1 MKIALITIFL
11 LFSTVSFAES
21 CGEELKG
28 RTIKKIYPVTG
39 TTLLKLNSFLKVAQ
53 KYIKDKNIIDITI
66 YNDRCI
72 FIKTGIIRAPLNGS
86 GVNYNFEKNNGMWVL
101 ESESQWVS

>member
-1 MKIALITIFL
+1 MKTILITIFL
-11 LFSTVSFAES
+11 LFSTVGFAAS

-39 TTLLKLNSFLKVAQ
+39 ATLNEFKNFLIIAEEH
-53 KYIKDKNIIDITI
+53 IKDKNIIDITI

-72 FIKTGIIRAPLNGS
+72 FIKTGVIRAPLNGS
-86 GVNYNFEKNNGMWVL
+86 GINYNFEKNKGKWVL
-101 ESESQWVS
+101 ESESKWVS